1 VRNLRTEFRMRTANV
16 VAVDDVTFEISEGEC
31 VGLVGES
38 GCGKT
43 TIGLSVMRLLQNNG
57 HVIGGSIENFGRDLA
72 NLSEQEMQKVRGN
85 EIAFIP
91 QDPMTSLNPT
101 MNIGRQIAEGY
112 IEHRGVSDE
121 EGRQRAL
128 EVLRLVEMPRPEERL
143 NQFPH
148 ELSGGLRQRVIIAMA
163 LVCEPKLLIADEPTT
178 ALDVT
183 IQAQILDLI
192 DRLRRDLKMAVLL
205 ITHDMGVIA
214 GRTDRVVVMYAG
226 KKAESAATNDLF
238 SQMRHPYTQALLN
251 AVPKIEE
258 SHYRLLSIPG
268 LPPDLSTELVGC
280 RFADRCSY
288 VTSNCREV
296 EPPIEI
302 AKDSRQHEFACF
314 NPILGARVSTEE
326 RVVANQVNLSQAPV
340 LIELRNVVKLFPVR
354 SNGLIRRK
362 AGNVHAI
369 SDVSLVI
376 REGETFGLVGE
387 SGCGKT
393 TTGKVMVGLEA
404 PTSGSLLFEGE
415 ELRSLRGE
423 KRRSARRNI
432 QMMFQDP
439 YSSLNPRQRVG
450 SILEEPLEIQKVGSS
465 KERRARVFELL
476 NQVGLSSSALVRYPH
491 EFSGGQRQRIGLARA
506 IALKPKLLVADEPV
520 SALDVSIQ
528 AQILNLIK
536 DLQRDLGLSLLMIS
550 HDLGVVRYMSDTVG
564 VMYLGKLVEVGPSDE
579 IYRNPCHPYTRG
591 LLDSVP
597 KPFADDAPD
606 DVEIKIKGELPSS
619 VFPPSGCRFRTRCPR
634 AQEICTAEEPA
645 FRQFGTDHS
654 AACHF
659 PLRPPLTS
667 DITTRLSLPN

>member
-1 VRNLRTEFRMRTANV
+1 MRSANV

-43 TIGLSVMRLLQNNG
+43 TIGLSIMRLLQNNG
-57 HVIGGSIENFGRDLA
+57 HVIGGTIEHFDKDLA
-72 NLSEQEMQKVRGN
+72 SLSEEEMQKVRGN

-101 MNIGRQIAEGY
+101 MNIGRQIAEGF
-112 IEHRGVSDE
+112 IEHRGVGAE
-121 EGRQRAL
+121 EGRERAL

-143 NQFPH
+143 SQFPH

-226 KKAESAATNDLF
+226 KKAESAQTFDLF

-258 SHYRLLSIPG
+258 SDYRLLSIPG
-268 LPPDLSTELVGC
+268 LPPDLSTDLVGC
-280 RFADRCSY
+280 RFADRCLY
-288 VTSNCREV
+288 VTSQCRAV

-302 AKDSRQHEFACF
+302 AKDSQRHEFACF
-314 NPILGARVSTEE
+314 NPILGARVSVEE
-326 RVVANQVNLSQAPV
+326 RVIAQHVDLSHAPV
-340 LIELRNVVKLFPVR
+340 LMELRNVVKLYPVR

-362 AGNVHAI
+362 TGNVHAI

-393 TTGKVMVGLEA
+393 TTGKVMVGLET
-404 PTSGSLLFEGE
+404 PTSGSLLFEGQD
-415 ELRSLRGE
+415 LRSLKGGQ
-423 KRRSARRNI
+423 RRYARRNI

-450 SILEEPLEIQKVGSS
+450 SILEEPLEIQSEGSS
-465 KERRARVFELL
+465 RERRARVLELL
-476 NQVGLSSSALVRYPH
+476 NQVGLSSSALIRYPH

-536 DLQRDLGLSLLMIS
+536 DLQSELGLSLLMIS
-550 HDLGVVRYMSDTVG
+550 HDLGVVRYMADTVG

-597 KPFADDAPD
+597 KPFATDASD

-634 AQEICTAEEPA
+634 AQEICATEEPL
-645 FRQFGTDHS
+645 FRQFGDDHT

-659 PLRPPLTS
+659 PLRTPVLGTITAHVAPP
-667 DITTRLSLPN
+667 R

>member
-1 VRNLRTEFRMRTANV
+1 MRSANV
-16 VAVDDVTFEISEGEC
+16 VAVDDVSFDISEGEC

-43 TIGLSVMRLLQNNG
+43 TIGLSIMRLLQNNG
-57 HVIGGSIENFGRDLA
+57 HLIGGSIEHLGKDLA
-72 NLSEQEMQKVRGN
+72 SLSEEEMQRVRGN

-101 MNIGRQIAEGY
+101 MNIGRQIAEGF
-112 IEHRGVSDE
+112 IEHRGVSAE
-121 EGRQRAL
+121 EGRERAL

-143 NQFPH
+143 SQFPH

-192 DRLRRDLKMAVLL
+192 DRLRRDLRMAVLL

-226 KKAESAATNDLF
+226 KKAESAATYDLF

-258 SHYRLLSIPG
+258 SDYRLLSIPG

-280 RFADRCSY
+280 RFADRCLY
-288 VTSNCREV
+288 ATSKCREV

-302 AKDSRQHEFACF
+302 AQDSKQHEFACF
-314 NPILGARVSTEE
+314 HPILGARVSTEE
-326 RVVANQVNLSQAPV
+326 RVVAKHVDLSHAPV
-340 LIELRNVVKLFPVR
+340 LIELRDVVKLYPVR

-362 AGNVHAI
+362 TGNVHAI

-376 REGETFGLVGE
+376 RQGETFGLVGE

-393 TTGKVMVGLEA
+393 TTGKVMVGLET
-404 PTSGSLLFEGE
+404 PTSGSLLFEGQD
-415 ELRSLRGE
+415 LHSLRGD
-423 KRRSARRNI
+423 KRRYARRNI

-450 SILEEPLEIQKVGSS
+450 SILEEPLEIQGEGSG
-465 KERRARVFELL
+465 KERRARVLELL
-476 NQVGLSSSALVRYPH
+476 NQVGLSSSALIRYPH

-536 DLQRDLGLSLLMIS
+536 DLQNDLGLSLLMIS
-550 HDLGVVRYMSDTVG
+550 HDLGVVRYMADTVG

-597 KPFADDAPD
+597 KPFATDEPGE
-606 DVEIKIKGELPSS
+606 VEIKIQGELPSS

-634 AQEICTAEEPA
+634 AQEICANEEPP
-645 FRQFGTDHS
+645 FRQFGTDHT

-659 PLRPPLTS
+659 PLRTPVLVS
-667 DITTRLSLPN
+667 MTTRVTRSD